1 MKRFVFEDT
10 NDVATTMIVKVHDS
24 TCAVSAICHYE
35 LATAIAEEL
44 IREGCNIDFAEIYS
58 YEYNCYDREY
68 AVIVY
73 ADHEENIFVSV
84 DPLYRDDKYLFHY
97 SDVIYV
103 HQDCNS
109 KLLKHVDAEE
119 LYEFAV
125 GELDEEDTDKDDDL
139 HTHFT
144 EYTNISKS
152 VDGTPTGFSKSWH
165 SVDEDGLSAYT
176 SYSFMSDNREL
187 LKTMMDIFDI
197 KV

>member
-1 MKRFVFEDT
+1 M
-10 NDVATTMIVKVHDS
+10 VAKVHNG

-68 AVIVY
+68 AVTVY

-119 LYEFAV
+119 MYEFAV
-125 GELDEEDTDKDDDL
+125 GELDEEDTDEDDDL

-165 SVDEDGLSAYT
+165 SVYEDGLSAYT

-197 KV
+197 KM